1 MDTEQG
7 ERIKNFEERQKRIEK
22 RGKFKKIVIG
32 NDDGFW
38 DVMGVFALP
47 LAVIRLAGGLIAL
60 LVIMFF
66 SALIKKAFK
75 RTKRT
80 K

>member
-1 MDTEQG
+1 MDTEQR
-7 ERIKNFEERQKRIEK
+7 ERIKDFEERQKRREK
-22 RGKFKKIVIG
+22 RGKFRKIVIG

-47 LAVIRLAGGLIAL
+47 LAVIRLVGGLIAL
-60 LVIMFF
+60 LVIMVF
-66 SALIKKAFK
+66 SNAIKKAFK
-75 RTKRT
+75 RK